1 MDQYPSHGS
10 SDPAPDAGRPE
21 EPTNSTGGATPTPPP
36 PPFGEPT
43 ATQGAVPPGSPEPP
57 GWGWNAPGATWSA
70 ASTPPPY
77 GTEPDG
83 PEPTSPG
90 EPTIPSAAWVPAPP
104 PRSTVGSGGS
114 HERASGMRTAIAAA
128 VVGAV
133 VGALAAGGIV
143 AAVDDNGNT
152 RTIVEAPATN
162 ANARPAAVI
171 QSPGDIQAILAK
183 VTPAVVRINVT
194 INSGFNGSEQGV
206 GTGFIID
213 SDGVIVTNAHVVENA
228 DSVVVQLSNGRQ
240 VNGRVLG
247 ASSESDLAVVKIDG
261 KNLPTVQLG
270 NSDNLEVG
278 DQVVAIGN
286 ALGLEG
292 APTVTSG
299 IVSGLNR
306 VLQEPASNGN
316 PDGVQIPNTIQT
328 DAAINPG
335 NSGGPLVDANG
346 DVIGINTAIA
356 NPSESN
362 NVGFAIAIT
371 PAKPVIDS
379 LRNGQQPHL
388 AFLGVGTQA
397 VTSDVKDQFNLRVDQ
412 GAYVTSVS
420 NGSAADSAGI
430 RQGDVITK
438 VAGKAVTSSEDVINA
453 VRAHAP
459 GDKISVTVNRN
470 GTQKTVQVTLR
481 ARPNA

>member
-1 MDQYPSHGS
+1 M
-10 SDPAPDAGRPE
+10 
-21 EPTNSTGGATPTPPP
+21 PPP
-36 PPFGEPT
+36 PVGGEPG
-43 ATQGAVPPGSPEPP
+43 GAG
-57 GWGWNAPGATWSA
+57 
-70 ASTPPPY
+70 
-77 GTEPDG
+77 PDV
-83 PEPTSPG
+83 PG
-90 EPTIPSAAWVPAPP
+90 EPTIPSAAWTPASP
-104 PRSTVGSGGS
+104 PRPTPNGEPR
-114 HERASGMRTAIAAA
+114 ERSGMRAAIVGA
-128 VVGAV
+128 VVGAL

-183 VTPAVVRINVT
+183 VTPAVVRVNVT
-194 INSGFNGSEQGV
+194 VNSGFGGSEQGV

-213 SDGVIVTNAHVVENA
+213 SDGVIVTNAHVVEDA
-228 DSVVVQLSNGRQ
+228 DSVVVQLNNGRQ

-261 KNLPTVQLG
+261 KNLPTVELG
-270 NSDNLEVG
+270 NSDDLEVG

-299 IVSGLNR
+299 IISGLDR

-335 NSGGPLVDANG
+335 NSGGPLVNANG
-346 DVIGINTAIA
+346 EVVGINTAIA

-371 PAKPVIDS
+371 PAKPVIEA
-379 LRNGQQPHL
+379 LRKGQEPQL

-397 VTSDVKDQFNLRVDQ
+397 VNSDVKDQFNLKVDQ

-420 NGSAADSAGI
+420 NDSAASDAGI
-430 RQGDVITK
+430 KEGDVITK
-438 VAGKAVTSSEDVINA
+438 VAGKTVTSSEDVINA
-453 VRAHAP
+453 VRSHAP

-470 GTQKTVQVTLR
+470 GSEQTLQVTLR